1 MAAASGKF
9 KAVTTDQHI
18 FPLLVERDIL
28 ARVGVEIVP
37 ASCKNEEETIAACRD
52 AHAILTATAPFTR
65 RVIAGLEEA
74 LVICRY
80 GIGVDTVDIPA
91 ATEQGIIVANVPD
104 FCFDQVADTAM
115 SLILSVPRKVH
126 LLNNLI
132 HRGIWKRDVAKPVH
146 NFRGATLG
154 LFAFGNI
161 ARNVCRKAEA
171 FGFRIIAHD
180 PYVAPES
187 VREYPVTLVDF
198 DTLLRESDLL
208 SIHAPLTH
216 ETHHEFNEAAFRRM
230 KPSAYFFNLGRGPIH
245 DQRALFRA
253 LSEGWIAG
261 AGLDVLEKE
270 PPDPADPIL
279 TLDNVVF
286 TPHYA
291 SYTEEAYHELR
302 VKTAENA
309 AAVLRGEFPKYV
321 YNPEVKANARLMNG
335 ANHHRAPQGLEKEG
349 TT

>member
-1 MAAASGKF
+1 MAKAPGKL
-9 KAVTTDQHI
+9 KAVTANQDR
-18 FPLLVERDIL
+18 FPLGVERDIL

-37 ASCKNEEETIAACRD
+37 TVCKTEDEVIAACRD
-52 AHAILTATAPFTR
+52 AHAILASSAPFTR
-65 RVIAGLEEA
+65 RVIAELKEA

-80 GIGVDTVDIPA
+80 GIGVDTVDVPA

-115 SLILSVPRKVH
+115 SLILSVPRKVTY
-126 LLNNLI
+126 LSNLI
-132 HRGIWKRDVAKPVH
+132 RQGVYKRDLAVPIH

-154 LFAFGNI
+154 LVAFGNI
-161 ARNVCRKAEA
+161 ARNVLGKAVP
-171 FGFRIIAHD
+171 FGFRVIAYD
-180 PYVAPES
+180 PYVKPEA
-187 VREYPVTLVDF
+187 VRQFPVTMVDF
-198 DTLLRESDLL
+198 DTLLGESDIV
-208 SIHAPLTH
+208 SVHAPLTK
-216 ETHHEFNEAAFRRM
+216 ETRHLFNEAAFRKM
-230 KPSAYFFNLGRGPIH
+230 KPSAFFINVGRGPIH
-245 DQRALFRA
+245 DQQALARALK
-253 LSEGWIAG
+253 EGWIAG

-270 PPDPADPIL
+270 PPDPNDPIL

-321 YNPEVKANARLMNG
+321 YNPEVKPNARLSK
-335 ANHHRAPQGLEKEG
+335 RR
-349 TT
+349 